1 MGTTFS
7 QSEDHQLVKESNL
20 KVKSFVKGDP
30 SPFPDID
37 YNHTCVFELT
47 DFTFRTPLEKMDV
60 FNQLLDIPHPC
71 ELWILPVTEE
81 ATALLKD
88 MPKDKTYEKTA
99 ALFSM
104 LSQVKEKIEAD
115 RTFLIAHKE
124 VCKDIIQSL
133 EKLGFTITEKRKEEL
148 QSISLS

>member
-1 MGTTFS
+1 MVS
-7 QSEDHQLVKESNL
+7 SHSVDRKQDVESNL

-37 YNHTCVFELT
+37 YSRTCVYELT

-71 ELWILPVTEE
+71 ELWILPVTDE
-81 ATALLKD
+81 ATSLLED
-88 MPKDKTYEKTA
+88 MPKDETYEKTA
-99 ALFSM
+99 ALFTM
-104 LSQVKEKIEAD
+104 LSNIKEKIEAD

-124 VCKDIIQSL
+124 YSGDIVQSL
-133 EKLGFTITEKRKEEL
+133 EKLGFTISEKDENEL
-148 QSISLS
+148 KAIQIS